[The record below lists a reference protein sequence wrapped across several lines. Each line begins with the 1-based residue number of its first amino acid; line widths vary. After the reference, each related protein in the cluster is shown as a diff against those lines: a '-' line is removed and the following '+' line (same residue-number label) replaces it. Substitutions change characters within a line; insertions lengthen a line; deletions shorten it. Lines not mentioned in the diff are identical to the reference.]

1 MYAHTD
7 NKRNRLF
14 LSKLFLVLTLCVGIF
29 VFSAFFM
36 NQKSSE
42 TINNIGNIYMHSM
55 SEEIRLHFSST
66 IDLRFSQLK
75 TLIASI
81 DPQQND
87 PEFLNEFLTEGA
99 RIRGF
104 EYLAF
109 YTSDGNLETIFGQEL
124 TLEDPE
130 AFLDSLHKNERR
142 IDTGVDSAGNKQIII
157 GLPSAELN
165 RKQPAYIA
173 LVAGLSES
181 YIRDTLSLDVPDAPV
196 YSHIIHPDGD
206 FAFQNGDSLQ
216 DNYFEHLYAELSNDA
231 EDHVREIQTALT
243 QNQHYSAVI
252 TTHGERRHLHCTK
265 LAYSDWFLIVI
276 MPYSELDA
284 QISQLNSNWTSTA
297 LGGCAIVI
305 LALFWV
311 FSSYLKEMKK
321 KMEELDRVSQEAVHA
336 NRAKSEFLSNM
347 SHDIRTPMN
356 AIVGMTSIAVSNIDD
371 KEQVKN
377 CLKKITLSSRHLLG
391 LINDVLDMSK
401 IESGKLTL
409 STEHISL
416 REIVDSI
423 VSIIQPQV
431 NVKRQNFD
439 VFIWDIFTEDVC
451 GDSVRLNQILLNI
464 LGNSVKFTPEGGS
477 IRFSLYEEASLKGD
491 NFVCIHLIIEDTGI
505 GMAPEF
511 LERIF
516 DAFSRAD
523 NKRVQKT
530 EGSGLGMAI
539 TKYIIDAMG
548 GTIEIESEVDK
559 GSTFHVTL
567 DLEIA
572 QIPESDMILPNQ
584 KMLVVDDD
592 SQLCESTIASLSTM
606 GIHADWALDARSAL
620 QMLDSASKQQEE
632 YQVILLDWKLPEI
645 DGITLIRE
653 IRKTHGDHIPILLT
667 SAYDWSDIEE
677 DAKASGATGF
687 IAKPLFRSTLYY
699 GLKPYLMDA
708 SEELP
713 DVDTAESV
721 HSWKILLAEDN
732 DLNWEIANEL
742 LSDLGLD
749 LDWAENG
756 QICLEK
762 FSESEI
768 GYYDAI
774 LMDIRMPVMT
784 GLEAARAIR
793 ALSRTDAQ
801 TIPIIAMTADAF
813 SEDVQNCL
821 NSGMNAHTA
830 KPIDINEVMRLLK
843 KYIQPNS

>member
-1 MYAHTD
+1 MYVHTD
-7 NKRNRLF
+7 NKQNRLF
-14 LSKLFLVLTLCVGIF
+14 LSKLFLVLVLCVGIF
-29 VFSAFFM
+29 VFSAIFM

-75 TLIASI
+75 TLISSI
-81 DPQQND
+81 DPTLSD
-87 PEFLNEFLTEGA
+87 PTLLKEFLTDGA

-109 YTSDGNLETIFGQEL
+109 YTADGNLETIFGEEL
-124 TLEDPE
+124 ELEDPE
-130 AFLDSLHKNERR
+130 AFLESLRKNEQR
-142 IDTGVDSAGNKQIII
+142 IDTGVDSAGNKQVII

-173 LVAGLSES
+173 LIAGLSES
-181 YIRDTLSLDVPDAPV
+181 YIRNTLSSDVPDSPV
-196 YSHIIHPDGD
+196 YSHIIHPDGS
-206 FAFQNGDSLQ
+206 FAFQNGDSLR
-216 DNYFEHLYAELSNDA
+216 DNYFDRLYTELSNDA
-231 EDHVREIQTALT
+231 ENHIQEIQSALT
-243 QNQHYSAVI
+243 STQHYSAVI

-276 MPYSELDA
+276 MPYSELDV
-284 QISQLNSNWTSTA
+284 QISQLNYNWVFTA
-297 LGGCAIVI
+297 LGGCTIVI
-305 LALFWV
+305 LALIWV
-311 FSSYLKEMKK
+311 FISYLKEMKQ
-321 KMEELDRVSQEAVHA
+321 KMAALDQLSQEALHA
-336 NRAKSEFLSNM
+336 SKAKSEFLSNM

-377 CLKKITLSSRHLLG
+377 CLRKITISSRHLLG

-416 REIVDSI
+416 REVIDSV

-431 NVKRQNFD
+431 NVKQQSFD
-439 VFIWDIFTEDVC
+439 VFIWDISTEDVC
-451 GDSVRLNQILLNI
+451 CDSVRLNQILLNI
-464 LGNSVKFTPEGGS
+464 LGNSVKFTPAGGS
-477 IRFSLYEEASLKGD
+477 IRLSLYQENSPKGD
-491 NFVCIHLIIEDTGI
+491 SYVRVHLLIKDTGI
-505 GMAPEF
+505 GMSPEF
-511 LERIF
+511 LEKIF

-523 NKRVQKT
+523 SKRVQKT

-548 GTIEIESEVDK
+548 GTIQIESELDK
-559 GSTFHVTL
+559 GSSFHVTL
-567 DLEIA
+567 DLEKA
-572 QIPESDMILPNQ
+572 QIQESDMVLPNR

-592 SQLCESTIASLSTM
+592 SQLCESTIASLHSM
-606 GIHADWALDARSAL
+606 GIDADWALDAKSAL
-620 QMLDSASKQQEE
+620 KMLECASQEQDE
-632 YQVILLDWKLPEI
+632 YQIILLDWKLPEM

-653 IRKTHGDHIPILLT
+653 IRKTHESHIPILLT

-677 DAKASGATGF
+677 DAKAAGATGF
-687 IAKPLFRSTLYY
+687 IGKPLFRSTLFY
-699 GLKPYLMDA
+699 GLKPYLADSPQETPEADA
-708 SEELP
+708 
-713 DVDTAESV
+713 AENL
-721 HSWKILLAEDN
+721 HSWNILLAEDN

-742 LSDLGLD
+742 LSDFGLD

-762 FSESEI
+762 FMESEA

-774 LMDIRMPVMT
+774 LMDIRMPVMN
-784 GLEAARAIR
+784 GLEASRAIR
-793 ALSRTDAQ
+793 ALDRADAQ

-830 KPIDINEVMRLLK
+830 KPIDIHEVMRLLK
-843 KYIQPNS
+843 KHIQHL